1 LENKSL
7 KKSGEGEERYYREY
21 IYKLNI
27 IKVVLVCSNYVL
39 VGNKKSTK
47 ILNSKFG
54 IQTNNE

>member
-1 LENKSL
+1 VEREKRGTIENI
-7 KKSGEGEERYYREY
+7 Y